1 LKTYDNKIFYVLSIG
16 IIVAFWIQ
24 TEVLADPFGT
34 PLGSYKGT
42 VAYSNGTTTDVGKE
56 SSDCG
61 TKWQCVEYVHRFY
74 YTVMCMPQTPR
85 HWEFV
90 QRAADY
96 WDTCR
101 DKGLE
106 PHENGKVAPQLD
118 DILVWGTSVG
128 GGNGH
133 VAIVSEVRDDRVSVI
148 EQNVRNSRGEWKSQS
163 VSRYIKR
170 EGNRLSPF
178 PDDPIQVS
186 PEGLLRVSDGHGT
199 LSSENGTLSE
209 GDEKLPNGWFFDRY
223 SFEGV
228 AGQTATISMTS
239 DEINT
244 YLMLCFIRPDGGIE
258 RAVNDIAVNDN
269 DDCGCGTNARISL
282 KLPKT
287 GTYLIVATSLVD
299 VGRTGRYTI
308 SRRLETPNQ
317 PNPPDLTPYKPSG
330 WSDKIVVSKRTG
342 TNTDDPDLTTDD
354 TLYVDWA
361 VINQGGD
368 INNRFYYHLYV
379 DTNVVWFQ
387 SDSLKA
393 GSLPAVQDHSI
404 GKLGAGTHTIKI
416 VADPT
421 NVINES
427 NESNNEYSKTISI
440 SQRGDQFE
448 VDDTINQAK
457 MIATDGSKQSHTFH
471 KAGDIDWIKFPAA
484 IGMGKYTI
492 ETSNL
497 RNNCDT
503 VIDLC
508 DQFGNL
514 IQQDD
519 DGGVENR
526 ASKISDWQPKVTG
539 MYFIKVWEYSGNAGG
554 SYEISIKES
563 QVQERGDQF
572 EVDDTINQAKMIA
585 TDGSK
590 QSHTFHKAGDIDWI
604 KFPAAIGMG
613 KYTIETSNLRNNC
626 DTVIDL
632 CDQFGN
638 LIQQDDDGGVENRAS
653 KISDWQPKV
662 TGMYFI
668 KVWEYG
674 GIAGGSYEISIKES
688 QFQEREDQ
696 FEVDDTINQA
706 KMIATDGS
714 KQSHTF
720 HKAGDIDWIKFPA
733 MNISKY
739 TIETSNLR
747 NCDTIIALYNINGN
761 FIQQDN
767 DGGINRASKISDWR
781 PTFGG
786 MYFIKVWECN
796 GNAGGSYEISI
807 KSEVIPAAPMLPER
821 TFVGP
826 NYPNPLNPETWI
838 PFQLAESARVTLT
851 IYDATGKRIRLLDLG
866 YMPLGYY
873 TTRGRA
879 AYWDGRND
887 EGERVSSGVYFYE
900 LSAGNFK
907 SVKKMVILK

>member
-539 MYFIKVWEYSGNAGG
+539 MYFIKVWEY
-554 SYEISIKES
+554 
-563 QVQERGDQF
+563 
-572 EVDDTINQAKMIA
+572 
-585 TDGSK
+585 
-590 QSHTFHKAGDIDWI
+590 
-604 KFPAAIGMG
+604 
-613 KYTIETSNLRNNC
+613 
-626 DTVIDL
+626 
-632 CDQFGN
+632 
-638 LIQQDDDGGVENRAS
+638 
-653 KISDWQPKV
+653 
-662 TGMYFI
+662 
-668 KVWEYG
+668 G